1 MAVTSAHCE
10 VVILA
15 AGIGKRMRD
24 AYPGLP
30 KVLVPVAGR
39 PMIDHLL
46 DAVEKSG
53 VASGITVVVGP
64 GVEESIRTALRGR
77 QVNYAMQKEQK
88 GTGHA
93 VLSAR
98 EHLPTDGNI
107 LVLYGDHPLFSAATL
122 RRIAET
128 HVEKGATVTMLTVPV
143 PDFED
148 WRSPYKEFGRI
159 VRHESGT
166 FERVVEFK
174 DATWDEKNIR
184 EVNPAVYCFDATW
197 LWAHL
202 PRLGNN
208 NAQGEF
214 YLTDIP
220 QMAVAERKRM
230 ETVQVE
236 DAREALG
243 ANSPEE
249 LAVLEEIAKTLLPVT
264 STL

>member
-1 MAVTSAHCE
+1 MSLPSLHCD

-30 KVLVPVAGR
+30 KVLVPLAGK
-39 PMIDHLL
+39 PMVVHLL
-46 DAVEKSG
+46 DAVEAAG
-53 VASGITVVVGP
+53 VADRITVVVGP
-64 GVEESIRTALRGR
+64 GVEESIKKALAGR
-77 QVNYAMQKEQK
+77 NVQFVLQEEQK

-93 VLSAR
+93 VMIAR
-98 EHLPTDGNI
+98 SVLPAKGNI
-107 LVLYGDHPLFSAATL
+107 LVLYGDHPLFSAATI
-122 RRIAET
+122 RRIAQT
-128 HVEKGATVTMLTVPV
+128 HVEKKATVTMLTVPV
-143 PDFED
+143 PDFEE
-148 WRSPYKEFGRI
+148 WRAPYKDFGRI

-166 FERVVEFK
+166 FERVVEAK

-184 EVNPAVYCFDATW
+184 EVNPAVYCFNAAW
-197 LWAHL
+197 LWEHL
-202 PRLGNN
+202 PQLGNN

-230 ETVQVE
+230 QTVPVE

-243 ANSPEE
+243 ANTPEQ
-249 LAVLEEIAKTLLPVT
+249 LAVLEEVAK
-264 STL
+264 SMA